1 MLDLSVLNK
10 EQREAVETLEGP
22 LLILAGAGS
31 GKTRV
36 LTYRIANL
44 IENGVYPGNILAIT
58 FTNKAAQE
66 MKERIIQIVGD
77 EARNIWISTFHS
89 ACVRILR
96 QDIEKIGYNKDF
108 VIYDT
113 QDQEKIIKECLSE
126 LNIDEKAMPPK
137 DVLSKI
143 GSLKDD
149 LIDAETYYSRY
160 GMDFKTRNLANIY
173 KMYQRK
179 LKKSNALD
187 FDDIIMLTVK
197 LFKENEDVLNY
208 YRRKFRYILVDEY
221 QDTNRAQY
229 EFVNIL
235 AKEHRNLCVVGD
247 DDQCLIE
254 GQMVLTGEGYKKIE
268 DVKENEGVICAA
280 GNGKIAEGKINKVVK
295 KEYDGVIVKVTTKGG
310 RVIKATPN
318 HLTFSN
324 LNFSS
329 EIYIVYLMYKKGK
342 GYRIGQTRGSR
353 TRDEKIVNGLLV
365 RINQEHGDKM
375 WILKVCKDKSEATY
389 YEQYFS
395 IKYGIPTAVFHTT
408 GRKMAMTQQQ
418 VDRLFKEIDTYKRA
432 EKLMQE
438 NFLFEEY
445 PHHIPNAV
453 IRGATVRK
461 IINLNFFSGYRY
473 YKDGYYGHRISLNTS
488 GEDVKEKFIEKG
500 FCVRDGQRNTWRIET
515 ERKEYDEAEDFVKK
529 LQRTDEDFEILR
541 KAKLIENISLRF
553 MPFSHL
559 RPTMS
564 IAVYENGKIVE
575 DIIENVEFETYKGY
589 VYDLSVEHYRQ
600 YICND
605 VVVHN
610 SIYGWRG
617 ADIRNILEFE
627 KDFPDVK
634 VIKLE
639 QNYRCTKKILD
650 AANYVI
656 QNNENRKH
664 KRLWTQNELGENV
677 RFYKAENGE
686 DEALFIVKEIKR
698 LVQEGYSLSD
708 FAVLY
713 RTNAMS
719 RILEEAFV
727 TSSVPYRVVGGL
739 KFYDR
744 KEIRDILAY
753 LRVINNPLDNISLE
767 RIINVP
773 RRGIG
778 QATIDKVKEYA
789 NSRDISL
796 YSALLEIDRID
807 GITKRAANAIEK
819 FISQMNYF
827 IVSKDR
833 MTVSSLIS
841 EILDTTGYIKELLE
855 DNTKESQDRIEN
867 LNEFKSAAV
876 EFEEQNEDK
885 SLAAFLERIALV
897 SDQDQIENI
906 DAVTLMTLHTA
917 KGLEFNIVFIAA
929 MEEGIFPHFSAK
941 DDEDELEEERRL
953 CYVGITRAKKKL
965 YLTCAQQRMMYG
977 RTMFNNVSS
986 FIEEIPEHLI
996 DDISPKRMSFNRVYN
1011 YDDYR
1016 APSKTISTVNKINTT
1031 PVIQKPNL
1039 NKSANYDVGMLVKHK
1054 IFGVGKVVAVKEI
1067 AADKMITVEF
1077 DKAGVKN
1084 LLASTAPL
1092 EKI

>member
-10 EQREAVETLEGP
+10 EQREAVDTLEGP

-113 QDQEKIIKECLSE
+113 QDQEKIIKECLNE

-247 DDQCLIE
+247 DDQC
-254 GQMVLTGEGYKKIE
+254 
-268 DVKENEGVICAA
+268 
-280 GNGKIAEGKINKVVK
+280 
-295 KEYDGVIVKVTTKGG
+295 
-310 RVIKATPN
+310 
-318 HLTFSN
+318 
-324 LNFSS
+324 
-329 EIYIVYLMYKKGK
+329 IY
-342 GYRIGQTRGSR
+342 S
-353 TRDEKIVNGLLV
+353 
-365 RINQEHGDKM
+365 
-375 WILKVCKDKSEATY
+375 
-389 YEQYFS
+389 
-395 IKYGIPTAVFHTT
+395 
-408 GRKMAMTQQQ
+408 
-418 VDRLFKEIDTYKRA
+418 
-432 EKLMQE
+432 
-438 NFLFEEY
+438 
-445 PHHIPNAV
+445 
-453 IRGATVRK
+453 
-461 IINLNFFSGYRY
+461 
-473 YKDGYYGHRISLNTS
+473 
-488 GEDVKEKFIEKG
+488 
-500 FCVRDGQRNTWRIET
+500 WR
-515 ERKEYDEAEDFVKK
+515 
-529 LQRTDEDFEILR
+529 
-541 KAKLIENISLRF
+541 
-553 MPFSHL
+553 H
-559 RPTMS
+559 
-564 IAVYENGKIVE
+564 
-575 DIIENVEFETYKGY
+575 
-589 VYDLSVEHYRQ
+589 
-600 YICND
+600 
-605 VVVHN
+605 
-610 SIYGWRG
+610 

>member
-1 MLDLSVLNK
+1 MDLSVLNK

-113 QDQEKIIKECLSE
+113 QDQEKIIKECLNE

-247 DDQCLIE
+247 DDQC
-254 GQMVLTGEGYKKIE
+254 
-268 DVKENEGVICAA
+268 
-280 GNGKIAEGKINKVVK
+280 
-295 KEYDGVIVKVTTKGG
+295 
-310 RVIKATPN
+310 
-318 HLTFSN
+318 
-324 LNFSS
+324 
-329 EIYIVYLMYKKGK
+329 IY
-342 GYRIGQTRGSR
+342 S
-353 TRDEKIVNGLLV
+353 
-365 RINQEHGDKM
+365 
-375 WILKVCKDKSEATY
+375 
-389 YEQYFS
+389 
-395 IKYGIPTAVFHTT
+395 
-408 GRKMAMTQQQ
+408 
-418 VDRLFKEIDTYKRA
+418 
-432 EKLMQE
+432 
-438 NFLFEEY
+438 
-445 PHHIPNAV
+445 
-453 IRGATVRK
+453 
-461 IINLNFFSGYRY
+461 
-473 YKDGYYGHRISLNTS
+473 
-488 GEDVKEKFIEKG
+488 
-500 FCVRDGQRNTWRIET
+500 WR
-515 ERKEYDEAEDFVKK
+515 
-529 LQRTDEDFEILR
+529 
-541 KAKLIENISLRF
+541 
-553 MPFSHL
+553 H
-559 RPTMS
+559 
-564 IAVYENGKIVE
+564 
-575 DIIENVEFETYKGY
+575 
-589 VYDLSVEHYRQ
+589 
-600 YICND
+600 
-605 VVVHN
+605 
-610 SIYGWRG
+610 

>member
-1 MLDLSVLNK
+1 MDLSVLNK
-10 EQREAVETLEGP
+10 EQREAVDTLEGP

-113 QDQEKIIKECLSE
+113 QDQEKIIKECLNE

-247 DDQCLIE
+247 DDQC
-254 GQMVLTGEGYKKIE
+254 
-268 DVKENEGVICAA
+268 
-280 GNGKIAEGKINKVVK
+280 
-295 KEYDGVIVKVTTKGG
+295 
-310 RVIKATPN
+310 
-318 HLTFSN
+318 
-324 LNFSS
+324 
-329 EIYIVYLMYKKGK
+329 IY
-342 GYRIGQTRGSR
+342 S
-353 TRDEKIVNGLLV
+353 
-365 RINQEHGDKM
+365 
-375 WILKVCKDKSEATY
+375 
-389 YEQYFS
+389 
-395 IKYGIPTAVFHTT
+395 
-408 GRKMAMTQQQ
+408 
-418 VDRLFKEIDTYKRA
+418 
-432 EKLMQE
+432 
-438 NFLFEEY
+438 
-445 PHHIPNAV
+445 
-453 IRGATVRK
+453 
-461 IINLNFFSGYRY
+461 
-473 YKDGYYGHRISLNTS
+473 
-488 GEDVKEKFIEKG
+488 
-500 FCVRDGQRNTWRIET
+500 WR
-515 ERKEYDEAEDFVKK
+515 
-529 LQRTDEDFEILR
+529 
-541 KAKLIENISLRF
+541 
-553 MPFSHL
+553 H
-559 RPTMS
+559 
-564 IAVYENGKIVE
+564 
-575 DIIENVEFETYKGY
+575 
-589 VYDLSVEHYRQ
+589 
-600 YICND
+600 
-605 VVVHN
+605 
-610 SIYGWRG
+610 

>member
-247 DDQCLIE
+247 DDQC
-254 GQMVLTGEGYKKIE
+254 
-268 DVKENEGVICAA
+268 
-280 GNGKIAEGKINKVVK
+280 
-295 KEYDGVIVKVTTKGG
+295 
-310 RVIKATPN
+310 
-318 HLTFSN
+318 
-324 LNFSS
+324 
-329 EIYIVYLMYKKGK
+329 IY
-342 GYRIGQTRGSR
+342 S
-353 TRDEKIVNGLLV
+353 
-365 RINQEHGDKM
+365 
-375 WILKVCKDKSEATY
+375 
-389 YEQYFS
+389 
-395 IKYGIPTAVFHTT
+395 
-408 GRKMAMTQQQ
+408 
-418 VDRLFKEIDTYKRA
+418 
-432 EKLMQE
+432 
-438 NFLFEEY
+438 
-445 PHHIPNAV
+445 
-453 IRGATVRK
+453 
-461 IINLNFFSGYRY
+461 
-473 YKDGYYGHRISLNTS
+473 
-488 GEDVKEKFIEKG
+488 
-500 FCVRDGQRNTWRIET
+500 WR
-515 ERKEYDEAEDFVKK
+515 
-529 LQRTDEDFEILR
+529 
-541 KAKLIENISLRF
+541 
-553 MPFSHL
+553 H
-559 RPTMS
+559 
-564 IAVYENGKIVE
+564 
-575 DIIENVEFETYKGY
+575 
-589 VYDLSVEHYRQ
+589 
-600 YICND
+600 
-605 VVVHN
+605 
-610 SIYGWRG
+610 